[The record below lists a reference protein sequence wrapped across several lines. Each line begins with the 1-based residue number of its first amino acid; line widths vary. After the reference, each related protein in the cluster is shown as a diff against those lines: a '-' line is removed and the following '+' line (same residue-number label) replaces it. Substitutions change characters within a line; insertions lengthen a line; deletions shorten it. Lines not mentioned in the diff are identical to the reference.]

1 MTTAHNAAARYDL
14 NVTEEVPDFA
24 LLFLPPFPLPDKT
37 VPPPV
42 SFGLWKQPGIS
53 IVCCP
58 HVQRGMSDH
67 ISPSETRMAV

>member
-24 LLFLPPFPLPDKT
+24 LLFLPPFPLPNKA
-37 VPPPV
+37 VLPPV

-53 IVCCP
+53 IVCFP
-58 HVQRGMSDH
+58 HVQRDMPDH
-67 ISPSETRMAV
+67 ISPSETRMAM